1 MSKLRWVFLFTT
13 LFFAS
18 SVAAQT
24 SYDADVAK
32 WRAEHEKQLR
42 SENDWLTVAGL
53 FWLKPG
59 VNTVGSGGT
68 YDVELTKSFPKGKFG
83 EITLSEHGVVLAPAP
98 GVNALANDVP
108 VSRMTGEQIVPPVE
122 LIPDDPG
129 PPTKI
134 KIGTQSLYAIKRGDK
149 LGIRLKDNNNPARL
163 NFKGEKWY
171 AIDARYKVIATL
183 DPYPEAKPVKVPNVL
198 GGEFDYKSPG
208 VLHFTLDGKEYTLMP
223 VIEDDH
229 LFIIFR
235 DLTSK
240 TTTYGAGRFLY
251 APMPK
256 DGKVELDFNKAEN
269 PPCAFTDFATC
280 PLPPQ
285 QNRLEV
291 AIPAGEK
298 RNH

>member
-1 MSKLRWVFLFTT
+1 MRWIALLASVFVV
-13 LFFAS
+13 S
-18 SVAAQT
+18 SVAAQNAYVT
-24 SYDADVAK
+24 EITQ
-32 WRAEHEKQLR
+32 WRADHEKQLR
-42 SENDWLTVAGL
+42 SEDDWLTVAGL

-59 VNTVGSGGT
+59 VNTVGSGGH
-68 YDVELTKSFPKGKFG
+68 YDVELTKSFPSGKFG
-83 EITLSEHGVVLAPAP
+83 EITLSEHGVVLALAP
-98 GVNALANDVP
+98 GVKALAGDVP
-108 VSRMTGEQIVPPVE
+108 VSAMTGEQVLPPIE
-122 LIPDDPG
+122 LKPDDPG

-134 KIGTQSLYAIKRGDK
+134 KVGSQSFYVIKRGDK
-149 LGIRLKDNNNPARL
+149 LGIRLKDNKNPARL

-171 AIDARYKVIATL
+171 AIDPRFKVTATL
-183 DPYPEAKPVKVPNVL
+183 EAYPEPKPVKVPNVL

-208 VLHFTLDGKEYTLMP
+208 ILRFTIDGKQLSLMP

-235 DLTSK
+235 DPTSK

-269 PPCAFTDFATC
+269 PPCAFTEFATC

-285 QNRLEV
+285 GNRLDV
-291 AIPAGEK
+291 AVPAGEK

>member
-1 MSKLRWVFLFTT
+1 MFAT
-13 LFFAS
+13 LVFAS
-18 SVAAQT
+18 IVAAQT
-24 SYDADVAK
+24 SYVADVSK
-32 WRAEHEKQLR
+32 WRADHEKQLR
-42 SENDWLTVAGL
+42 SEDDWLTVAGL
-53 FWLKPG
+53 FWLKQG
-59 VNTVGSGGT
+59 LNTVGSGPG
-68 YDVELTKSFPKGKFG
+68 YDVELTKSFSKGKFG
-83 EITLSEHGVVLAPAP
+83 EITLSEHGVVLALAP
-98 GVNALANDVP
+98 GVKALAGDAP
-108 VSRMTGEQIVPPVE
+108 ISTMTGEQILSPVE
-122 LIPDDPG
+122 LKSDDPG

-134 KIGTQSLYAIKRGDK
+134 KIGSESFYVIKRGDK

-163 NFKGEKWY
+163 NFRGEKWY
-171 AIDARYKVIATL
+171 AIDARYKVTATL

-208 VLHFTLDGKEYTLMP
+208 VLHFTLSGKEYTLMP

-240 TTTYGAGRFLY
+240 STTYGAGRFLY

-269 PPCAFTDFATC
+269 PPCAFTEFATC

>member
-1 MSKLRWVFLFTT
+1 MTKLVAIVLTLLSLHMTT
-13 LFFAS
+13 L
-18 SVAAQT
+18 AQAG
-24 SYDADVAK
+24 YIAEVEK

-42 SENDWLTVAGL
+42 SEDDWLTVAGL

-59 VNTVGSGGT
+59 LNTVGSGAG
-68 YDVELTKSFPKGKFG
+68 YDVRLTDSFPKGKFG
-83 EITLSEHGVVLAPAP
+83 DITLSEHGAVLTLAL
-98 GVNALANDVP
+98 GVKALAGDVP

-134 KIGTQSLYAIKRGDK
+134 RVGSQSFYVIKRGDK
-149 LGIRLKDNNNPARL
+149 FGVRLKDNNSPARL
-163 NFKGEKWY
+163 KFKGEKWY
-171 AIDARYKVIATL
+171 AVEPSYRVTATL
-183 DPYPEAKPVKVPNVL
+183 EPYPEAKPVKVPNVL
-198 GGEFDYKSPG
+198 GGDYDYKSPG
-208 VLHFTLDGKEYTLMP
+208 LLHFSLGGKEYTLMP

-240 TTTYGAGRFLY
+240 TSTYGAGRFLY
-251 APMPK
+251 APMPQ
-256 DGKVELDFNKAEN
+256 DGKVDLDFNKAEN
-269 PPCAFTDFATC
+269 PPCAFTEFATC

-285 QNRLEV
+285 QNRLDV
-291 AIPAGEK
+291 AVRAGEK